1 MPEPVRRHLG
11 LAVPANL
18 PPVRTVDLRHDGF
31 FRPNPGPRWFPIK
44 GEQYFALDPPGFV
57 WHARVRM
64 LPLLWIEARDSLISG
79 PGGML
84 VKLNSFFTL
93 VDARGP
99 EVDQGSAA
107 RWLAETVWFPMAF
120 ASDGIRWES
129 IDDRAARATLQV
141 AGLPVN
147 LVVEFDE
154 AGRVAFVRGERYR
167 AVEGGK
173 ALLTAW
179 LGRCTEYRD
188 FGGVQIPSQVE
199 ACWDLAEGQFSYAR
213 FRVTAVEYS

>member
-1 MPEPVRRHLG
+1 MRARAEDGTLSWLLRRRGGAGPLLPPSTAIGPEQIHARWDTLPEPVRRHLG

-44 GEQYFALDPPGFV
+44 GEQYFALEPPGFV

-129 IDDRAARATLQV
+129 IDDRAARATL
-141 AGLPVN
+141 
-147 LVVEFDE
+147 
-154 AGRVAFVRGERYR
+154 
-167 AVEGGK
+167 
-173 ALLTAW
+173 
-179 LGRCTEYRD
+179 
-188 FGGVQIPSQVE
+188 
-199 ACWDLAEGQFSYAR
+199 
-213 FRVTAVEYS
+213 